1 MADGYLEAGFPK
13 PGSLERAVREEL
25 PPVTCRPIHASWL
38 CECGPRIKLARRKP
52 EQNQPLSGGPPIV
65 SPVICMFCQDN
76 DDGAIRVRVRE

>member
-65 SPVICMFCQDN
+65 ARRRARWLQDSN
-76 DDGAIRVRVRE
+76 PGVEPSQPW